1 MGICTVAL
9 LTGIVA
15 TSFANLRSRKSAL
28 LEAEINEALRDGI
41 ITDEEA
47 QKIENLRKE
56 LNLSEEHSKS
66 LMKLL
71 SEGKKNIK

>member
-1 MGICTVAL
+1 M
-9 LTGIVA
+9 
-15 TSFANLRSRKSAL
+15 RPK
-28 LEAEINEALRDGI
+28 I

-71 SEGKKNIK
+71 SEG

>member
-1 MGICTVAL
+1 ML
-9 LTGIVA
+9 
-15 TSFANLRSRKSAL
+15 NLDSNDL
-28 LEAEINEALRDGI
+28 YDLNEAL
-41 ITDEEA
+41 
-47 QKIENLRKE
+47 KIENLRKE

>member
-1 MGICTVAL
+1 MRPLEMELL
-9 LTGIVA
+9 LTK
-15 TSFANLRSRKSAL
+15 RQK
-28 LEAEINEALRDGI
+28 
-41 ITDEEA
+41 
-47 QKIENLRKE
+47 KIENLRKE

>member
-1 MGICTVAL
+1 M
-9 LTGIVA
+9 
-15 TSFANLRSRKSAL
+15 S
-28 LEAEINEALRDGI
+28 LRDGV

-66 LMKLL
+66 LMQLL
-71 SEGKKNIK
+71 SDGKNLNRF